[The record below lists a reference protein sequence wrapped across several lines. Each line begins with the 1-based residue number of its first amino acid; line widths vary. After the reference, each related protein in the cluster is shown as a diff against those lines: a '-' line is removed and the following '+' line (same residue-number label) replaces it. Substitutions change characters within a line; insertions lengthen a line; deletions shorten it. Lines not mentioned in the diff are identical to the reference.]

1 MLQLRGIVTHRNWD
15 GETTVKS
22 APPSPSFLTHQETR
36 ASRQA
41 ATRIQSLDSRRRRQA
56 AASVVSHVLVRNLAF
71 SVIGT
76 DLNNRSAGALSALS
90 GGIPLN
96 EDSAICLV
104 VFDSSHTSSGRHRAP
119 AAGNLKSVTEE
130 AVASSCGIDQNVVSR
145 IRFILQTESLDSHR
159 ERATRSG
166 RGSANYICCAD
177 GKD

>member
-1 MLQLRGIVTHRNWD
+1 MSWR
-15 GETTVKS
+15 
-22 APPSPSFLTHQETR
+22 
-36 ASRQA
+36 A
-41 ATRIQSLDSRRRRQA
+41 ATKVQSHASRRRRQA
-56 AASVVSHVLVRNLAF
+56 VASVVRHVLVRNLAS

-119 AAGNLKSVTEE
+119 AAGNLNSVTEE
-130 AVASSCGIDQNVVSR
+130 DVASGNGVDKHVVSGSG
-145 IRFILQTESLDSHR
+145 FILQAETLNCHR
-159 ERATRSG
+159 ERATRPG
-166 RGSANYICCAD
+166 RGSANHICCAD